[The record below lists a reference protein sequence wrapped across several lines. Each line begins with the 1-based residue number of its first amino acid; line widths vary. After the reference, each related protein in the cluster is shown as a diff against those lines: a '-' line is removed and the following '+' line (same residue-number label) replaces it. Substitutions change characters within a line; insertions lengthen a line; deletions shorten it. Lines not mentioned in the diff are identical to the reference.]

1 MELYYLSIPIIIGIV
16 VGGFL
21 GVYGINLN
29 DSEIV
34 TSAKLIENGSP
45 IMGNPDAKITILEW
59 GDYQCTFCYKFH
71 QNTLDTIKED
81 FIKTGK
87 VKIIFKDF
95 PLNGPDSKLAAEA
108 SYCAQDQ
115 EKYWQYHDEL
125 YKNWG
130 GERTGWITRES
141 LSKFAETVD
150 LDLGKFNKCLDDHK
164 YENKV
169 NSLYKFGK
177 EIGIGATPSFLVFN
191 DQKMIKIRGNQPLE
205 IFLKTFDELRFV
217 NEMLNQYGLI
227 SEDKDKQ

>member
-1 MELYYLSIPIIIGIV
+1 MKLYYLAIPILIGV
-16 VGGFL
+16 LVGGVLSEF
-21 GVYGINLN
+21 VIDSN
-29 DSEIV
+29 DSK
-34 TSAKLIENGSP
+34 KLTFSKLVENGSP
-45 IMGNPDAKITILEW
+45 VMGNINAPITILEW

-71 QNTLDTIKED
+71 QNTLDIINED

-87 VKIIFKDF
+87 VKFIFKDF

-141 LSKFAETVD
+141 LTKFAETVD
-150 LDLGKFNKCLDDHK
+150 LDIEKFNKCLDDHK

-169 NSLYKFGK
+169 DLLYAFGK
-177 EIGIGATPSFLVFN
+177 EIGIDATPSFLVFN
-191 DQKMIKIRGNQPLE
+191 DEKIIKIRGNQPLE
-205 IFLKTFDELRFV
+205 VFLKTFDEF
-217 NEMLNQYGLI
+217 
-227 SEDKDKQ
+227 

>member
-1 MELYYLSIPIIIGIV
+1 MKLYYLSIPIMIGVLVGV
-16 VGGFL
+16 VLSGF
-21 GVYGINLN
+21 VIDSNNL
-29 DSEIV
+29 EKL
-34 TSAKLIENGSP
+34 TSTKLIENGSP
-45 IMGNPDAKITILEW
+45 FMGNTNAPITILEW

-71 QNTLDTIKED
+71 QNTLDIINED

-95 PLNGPDSKLAAEA
+95 PLNGADSKLAAEA

-115 EKYWQYHDEL
+115 EKYWKYHDEL

-141 LSKFAETVD
+141 LTKFAEIVEID
-150 LDLGKFNKCLDDHK
+150 VEKFNKCLDDHK

-169 NSLYKFGK
+169 NLLYEFGK
-177 EIGIGATPSFLVFN
+177 EIGIDATPSFLVFN

-205 IFLKTFDELRFV
+205 VFLKTFDEF
-217 NEMLNQYGLI
+217 
-227 SEDKDKQ
+227 

>member
-1 MELYYLSIPIIIGIV
+1 MKLYYLAIPIMIGV
-16 VGGFL
+16 LVGGVL
-21 GVYGINLN
+21 SEYGV
-29 DSEIV
+29 DSNNSEKL
-34 TSAKLIENGSP
+34 TSTKLIENGSP
-45 IMGNPDAKITILEW
+45 FMGSINAPITIVEW

-71 QNTLDTIKED
+71 QNTLDIINED

-95 PLNGPDSKLAAEA
+95 PLNGVDSKLAAEA

-115 EKYWQYHDEL
+115 EKYWKYHDEL

-141 LSKFAETVD
+141 LDKFAETVD
-150 LDLGKFNKCLDDHK
+150 LDLKKFNKCLDDHK

-169 NSLYKFGK
+169 DLLYEFGK
-177 EIGIGATPSFLVFN
+177 EIGIDATPSFLVFN

-205 IFLKTFDELRFV
+205 VFLKTFDEF
-217 NEMLNQYGLI
+217 
-227 SEDKDKQ
+227 

>member
-1 MELYYLSIPIIIGIV
+1 VKLYYLSIPIAIGII

-21 GVYGINLN
+21 GTYGINSN

-45 IMGNPDAKITILEW
+45 FLGNADAPITILEW

-71 QNTLDTIKED
+71 QNTLEIINED

-87 VKIIFKDF
+87 VKIVFKDF

-115 EKYWQYHDEL
+115 QKYWQYHDEL

-130 GERTGWITRES
+130 GERTGWITREA
-141 LSKFAETVD
+141 LTEFAQTVN
-150 LDLGKFNKCLDDHK
+150 LDTEKFNKCLDDNK
-164 YENKV
+164 YEKKV
-169 NSLYKFGK
+169 NSLYEFGND
-177 EIGIGATPSFLVFN
+177 IGIDATPSFLVFN
-191 DQKMIKIRGNQPLE
+191 DEKMIKIRGNQPLE
-205 IFLKTFDELRFV
+205 VFLKTFDEL
-217 NEMLNQYGLI
+217 
-227 SEDKDKQ
+227 S